1 MGGISAT
8 TATDLLL
15 AAGAYVEIGEVDMG
29 ALEGTIHYWVE
40 METYFP
46 DLYGAKGNL
55 KGTGHD
61 LKAVPKISFS
71 MKEFEYAKFQQIWN
85 RLGASSDAASEKVGD
100 GTIGKIAD
108 SDYKAVTV
116 LGSELHSGKDV
127 KIVIDNAYLSNNP
140 DFTLSDREDATIEVE
155 LTGAYLVTAPTTFPA
170 RMLIE
175 I

>member
-8 TATDLLL
+8 TATDLML
-15 AAGAYVEIGEVDMG
+15 AAGAYVTIGTVDMG

-40 METYFP
+40 METYHP
-46 DLYGAKGNL
+46 DIYGAKGVL

-71 MKEFEYAKFQQIWN
+71 MKEFDYAKFQKVWN
-85 RLGASSDAASEKVGD
+85 RVGASSDAASEKIGD

-108 SDYKAVTV
+108 ADYVAVEV

-127 KIVIDNAYLSNNP
+127 KIVIDNAFLSNNP
-140 DFTLSDREDATIEVE
+140 DFTLSDRESSSIEVE

-170 RMLIE
+170 RVLIE
-175 I
+175 K